1 MLFGIV
7 GVILFFPLRERNI
20 LQNRE
25 TLYFC
30 NRETLKTDMDSVAY
44 ISSSRKKG
52 ARKIAMLEGNQQVQV
67 TPKDRLRSVEEFI
80 DKLEQAVLERV

>member
-1 MLFGIV
+1 MRVNVVCI
-7 GVILFFPLRERNI
+7 EK
-20 LQNRE
+20 

-30 NRETLKTDMDSVAY
+30 NRETSKSNMDSVAY

-52 ARKIAMLEGNQQVQV
+52 VRKIAMLEGNQQVQV